1 MAING
6 QEIAFQLEGARLV
19 GQGVDYKGGGVGGY
33 QRRGH
38 YTGWFF
44 LERWRRGGRLWERER
59 DPQCRKESLLFMGY

>member
-38 YTGWFF
+38 YTGWF
-44 LERWRRGGRLWERER
+44 LLTQAPGLQERWRRGGR
-59 DPQCRKESLLFMGY
+59 